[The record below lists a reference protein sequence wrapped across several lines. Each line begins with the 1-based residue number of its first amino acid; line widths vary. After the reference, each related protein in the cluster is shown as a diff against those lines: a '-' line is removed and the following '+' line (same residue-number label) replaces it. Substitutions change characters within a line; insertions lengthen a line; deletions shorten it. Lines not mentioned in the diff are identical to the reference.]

1 MNNCSA
7 KQYGRR
13 QQHAWNNGGG
23 GDKKCQI
30 HFLWNSSLPI
40 MQLGQANAVYGSLGC
55 FIKRQSEVIVFFH
68 STWVIFRFFLS
79 LCCSKL
85 FYYPKILFCE
95 FSVAT
100 IKRDVIRVK
109 FFSYFSFFL
118 FRQPFI
124 KSYLYAAG
132 TSTGKITVARPQKGL
147 QSGLGKKKNCFLK
160 QFFVEKVDLFSKTH
174 VFKCIQND
182 LCLWCLASC
191 FS

>member
-1 MNNCSA
+1 M
-7 KQYGRR
+7 
-13 QQHAWNNGGG
+13 
-23 GDKKCQI
+23 
-30 HFLWNSSLPI
+30 
-40 MQLGQANAVYGSLGC
+40 
-55 FIKRQSEVIVFFH
+55 
-68 STWVIFRFFLS
+68 
-79 LCCSKL
+79 
-85 FYYPKILFCE
+85 
-95 FSVAT
+95 
-100 IKRDVIRVK
+100 K

-147 QSGLGKKKNCFLK
+147 QSGLGKKKKCFLK

-191 FS
+191 FSYFSAGWQHCYHYIIQGFVSSFTQIHLIKTRKFTRLATKTNMLCVGFMTCCIRYDL